1 VPYGSATAG
10 GGFKPI
16 VPIVSEGD
24 DPGKQASKRSPEYSP
39 LTEDDECPELKR
51 SKKYKGVTTV
61 IIINSGPVTPPPGA
75 SAAIAPNA
83 PDLSTDIKSLNDEP
97 GLKGGFAV
105 GRKGRE
111 IDQIGISTD
120 MRSMPDNGF
129 MPPRTQPAMAAEV
142 KAEDQVLA
150 NAAAELTTSE
160 IDAERQRLMLQ
171 RNEGFRYS
179 DESHEVFN
187 LRMRLGQPPTEG
199 EITTELRRLECLR
212 ST

>member
-1 VPYGSATAG
+1 MPYGSATAG

-16 VPIVSEGD
+16 VPSVSEGD

-51 SKKYKGVTTV
+51 SKHCKGVTTV
-61 IIINSGPVTPPPGA
+61 IIINSGSVTPPPGA

-83 PDLSTDIKSLNDEP
+83 PGLSTDTKSLNDEP
-97 GLKGGFAV
+97 GLKGGYAV

-111 IDQIGISTD
+111 IDQIGIIVD
-120 MRSMPDNGF
+120 IRSIPDSGF
-129 MPPRTQPAMAAEV
+129 RPPRTPPAMAAEV

-150 NAAAELTTSE
+150 NAAAELTTNE
-160 IDAERQRLMLQ
+160 IDERQRLMLQ

-179 DESHEVFN
+179 DESREVFN
-187 LRMRLGQPPTEG
+187 LRVRLGQPPTEG

-212 ST
+212 AT